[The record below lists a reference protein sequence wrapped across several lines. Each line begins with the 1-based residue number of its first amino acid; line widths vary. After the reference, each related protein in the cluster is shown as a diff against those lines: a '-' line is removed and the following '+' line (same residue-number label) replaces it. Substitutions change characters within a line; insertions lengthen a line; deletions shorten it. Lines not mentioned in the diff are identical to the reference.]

1 MGQVLSVNLF
11 SFSDPFPT
19 DDWVAGS
26 VALVSPLAVLHGV
39 TFKVHF

>member
-1 MGQVLSVNLF
+1 MNLF

-19 DDWVAGS
+19 DDRVAAS
-26 VALVSPLAVLHGV
+26 VALVSPLEVLHGV